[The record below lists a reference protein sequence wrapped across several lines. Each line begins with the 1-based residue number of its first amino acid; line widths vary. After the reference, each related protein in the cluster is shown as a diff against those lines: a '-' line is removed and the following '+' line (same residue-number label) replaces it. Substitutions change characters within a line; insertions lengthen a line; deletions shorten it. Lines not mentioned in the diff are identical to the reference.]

1 MQKTKQEFKSYLIKN
16 LKWPEKIAE
25 DWCNYL
31 VSKGEL
37 KNG

>member
-1 MQKTKQEFKSYLIKN
+1 MQKTKQEFKDYLIKELN
-16 LKWPEKIAE
+16 WPEKQAN

-31 VSKGEL
+31 VLKGEL